1 MAFSDAKLIIF
12 DLDSTLAESKSKLTP
27 TMTELVQNLLRKKKV
42 GVISGGNFTQ
52 FEKQFIASFND
63 PECFGNLY
71 LLPTTGARLYVYL
84 NHTWSLVYSK
94 DLTPSEKEKIKD
106 AFSEVFLKVD
116 YEMPEEV
123 HGELIQDRDSQITFS
138 ALGQDAPLDQKSTW
152 DPDHKKREEMVRE
165 LKKIIPEFSI
175 EIGGTTSI
183 DITSHGIDKA
193 TGIESLQKYLDLTD
207 EEVIF
212 VGDAIFPGGNDYPAV
227 STGVECIKVKDP
239 SDTERLI
246 RSWLN

>member
-1 MAFSDAKLIIF
+1 MSFTQAKLIIF

-27 TMTELVQNLLRKKKV
+27 SMVELVQALLTKKKV
-42 GVISGGNFTQ
+42 AVISGGMFSQ
-52 FEKQFIASFND
+52 FEKQFLASFNSH
-63 PECFGNLY
+63 EYFRNLY

-84 NHTWSLVYSK
+84 DGVWSLVYSK
-94 DLTPSEKEKIKD
+94 DFTPHDKEKIND

-116 YEMPEEV
+116 YEIPEEV

-138 ALGQDAPLDQKSTW
+138 ALGQDAPIDQKSTW

-165 LKKIIPEFSI
+165 LKKIIPEFTI

-183 DITSHGIDKA
+183 DITPHGIDKES
-193 TGIESLQKYLDLTD
+193 GINSLQKYLSLPD

-212 VGDAIFPGGNDYPAV
+212 VGDALFPGGNDYPAIA
-227 STGVECIKVKDP
+227 TGVECIKVKDP
-239 SDTERLI
+239 SDTEKLI
-246 RSWLN
+246 QSWL

>member
-1 MAFSDAKLIIF
+1 MSFSEAKLIIF
-12 DLDSTLAESKSKLTP
+12 DLDSTLVQSKSPLTP
-27 TMTELVQNLLRKKKV
+27 SMAEILQVLLSKKKV
-42 GVISGGNFTQ
+42 AVISGGNLTQ
-52 FEKQFIASFND
+52 FEKQFLASFKTHD
-63 PECFGNLY
+63 HFGNLY
-71 LLPTTGARLYVYL
+71 LLPTTGGRLYVYL
-84 NHTWSLVYSK
+84 DNTWSLVYSK
-94 DLTPSEKEKIKD
+94 DLTPSDKEKIRD
-106 AFSEVFLKVD
+106 AFSEMFLKVD

-138 ALGQDAPLDQKSTW
+138 ALGQDAPIDQKSTW
-152 DPDHKKREEMVRE
+152 DPDHKKREAMVAE

-183 DITSHGIDKA
+183 DITPHGIDKA
-193 TGIESLQKYLDLTD
+193 SGIDGLQKYLHLPD

-239 SDTERLI
+239 SDTEKLI
-246 RSWLN
+246 KSWL